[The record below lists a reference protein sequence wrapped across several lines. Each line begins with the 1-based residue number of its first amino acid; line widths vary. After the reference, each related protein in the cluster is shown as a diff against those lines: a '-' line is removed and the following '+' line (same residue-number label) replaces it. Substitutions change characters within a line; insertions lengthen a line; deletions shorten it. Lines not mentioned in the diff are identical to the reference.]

1 VLSVHQF
8 QKNDDQ
14 NQGCFRHLLHRLPRR
29 HRLPHHRPLHHRHH
43 HHLLRHHHPLIPVQT
58 PVHQAPVV
66 VIQVIAQAAA
76 AQAHLDLVHQ
86 VQRQAQ
92 AHLVQVHQAHH
103 QAQAHLLD
111 LAQSIAIHQ
120 KLQNLPRDQSR
131 QRDQNHQRDRNHQKD
146 RNLQRDR
153 KRQNRERN
161 HQRSQNLQKLL
172 NHHTHHIHQITTIL
186 QRNIDHV
193 TTVIPAMIV
202 MEKPIML
209 QISILLQSIL
219 ISKIG

>member
-1 VLSVHQF
+1 MLSVHQF

-58 PVHQAPVV
+58 PVHQAPAV

-86 VQRQAQ
+86 V
-92 AHLVQVHQAHH
+92 HH
-103 QAQAHLLD
+103 QAQAHLLNI
-111 LAQSIAIHQ
+111 AQSIAIHQ
-120 KLQNLPRDQSR
+120 KLQNLLRDQSR
-131 QRDQNHQRDRNHQKD
+131 QRDQNHQKEQNHQ
-146 RNLQRDR
+146 RDQ

-161 HQRSQNLQKLL
+161 HQRSQNLQKLQ
-172 NHHTHHIHQITTIL
+172 NHHTHHINQITTIL

-202 MEKPIML
+202 MEKPML
-209 QISILLQSIL
+209 QMSILLQSIL
-219 ISKIG
+219 TSKIG